1 MDGVGSQAS
10 AVKAKAICLPGAL
23 ALEGFPGIL
32 ELSIIFSASVRLL
45 LGASKLN

>member
-1 MDGVGSQAS
+1 MVEFPGLSLEPRH
-10 AVKAKAICLPGAL
+10 LPLGAL

-32 ELSIIFSASVRLL
+32 ELSIIFSASERLL